1 MNSPS
6 GKRRLVV
13 KDRLW
18 NGLHFCLRSL
28 LPISVFLIVAF
39 LAVPPLAYVLILLSK
54 WRILAAKPRFWWPNL
69 RANGADLA
77 FSFSLVLF
85 MSWPSAEL
93 TQQLIWLAVYFL
105 WAFVFKADKLPAGNI
120 WRGLAAQGMG
130 AAALIYSL
138 NQLPLPAVL
147 VGIWLVSLIAAQH
160 ILSGFPRRDYHPGLA
175 QIWGLFA
182 IQLAWVML
190 HWQVNFWIIPNLAVL
205 LVVVLLASSLLYGL
219 HHHEVASRAVRRQ
232 ILASTLIVTFA
243 VLVFS
248 GLWLTTL

>member
-13 KDRLW
+13 KDKLW

-39 LAVPPLAYVLILLSK
+39 LAVPALAYVLILLSK

-69 RANGADLA
+69 RANAADLA

-85 MSWPSAEL
+85 MGWPSADL
-93 TQQLIWLAVYFL
+93 TQQLIWLAIYLL
-105 WAFVFKADKLPAGNI
+105 WVFVFKTDRLPAGHV

-147 VGIWLVSLIAAQH
+147 AGIWLVSLIAVQH
-160 ILSGFPRRDYHPGLA
+160 ILSGFPKRDYHSRLT

-205 LVVVLLASSLLYGL
+205 LAVVLLASSLLYSL
-219 HHHEVASRAVRRQ
+219 HLREAAHGAARRQ

-243 VLVFS
+243 VLIFS